1 MSLSVATLLNH
12 SKHWPI
18 RHSCH
23 KAKIVATYSYR
34 SHERRSKKAAKTKQ
48 VWVQVFQAA
57 KVTLL

>member
-23 KAKIVATYSYR
+23 KAKIAVTYSFLSR
-34 SHERRSKKAAKTKQ
+34 EKRSKKAAKTKQ